1 MSVLSVVIAVSPRL
15 LGDLACRV
23 LALDG
28 LAVSSLDAG
37 TAAETSYDVALVSP
51 GREHEVRA
59 SEVVTV
65 DPDALDLDALRA
77 LLSARRPAG

>member
-1 MSVLSVVIAVSPRL
+1 MGGPSVVVAVSPRL
-15 LGDLACRV
+15 LGDVVCRA

-28 LAVSSLDAG
+28 LAVSSVDAG
-37 TAAETSYDVALVSP
+37 TAAETAYDVALVSA

-59 SEVVTV
+59 REVVAV